1 MPKDAPRMSSL
12 PESRFSHETQEPGG
26 ARQSDPGQVSMIHNN
41 ILLSIAIIAIFLIQ
55 ANAQP
60 GDPLNPGQL
69 GESMSMPLPP
79 ELIQDARNAG
89 VITGSNSLYKSDNEQ
104 PGFSLMTPAEVA
116 EDNSQD
122 NVNANGTWSFDLA
135 GKIPEKIELYLVQ
148 NKDVV
153 TGQGT
158 INRQN
163 ETEKA
168 TAIGSISGTKMSL
181 TVVPQGVS
189 DLYQLNL
196 SLSSLTAGTYTAYM
210 ADGSTRSG
218 QATFAVSA
226 NIFKPAATATEDGS
240 RADANADPT
249 ASAAATPVWPSGS
262 HEPGSSI
269 SSKTSTS
276 MSSSGGWMSE
286 SSSSSS

>member
-1 MPKDAPRMSSL
+1 MMY
-12 PESRFSHETQEPGG
+12 H
-26 ARQSDPGQVSMIHNN
+26 N
-41 ILLSIAIIAIFLIQ
+41 ILLSITIIAIFLVQ
-55 ANAQP
+55 AEADP

-89 VITGSNSLYKSDNEQ
+89 VITGSNPLYKSDNAQ
-104 PGFSLMTPAEVA
+104 PGFSIVTPAEA
-116 EDNSQD
+116 AADNSLD
-122 NVNANGTWSFDLA
+122 NVNVNGSWSFDLA

-153 TGQGT
+153 KGQGV

-226 NIFKPAATATEDGS
+226 KYFQACGS
-240 RADANADPT
+240 CWRRRAWCGRESRPGGRN
-249 ASAAATPVWPSGS
+249 SGLAFWQ
-262 HEPGSSI
+262 
-269 SSKTSTS
+269 
-276 MSSSGGWMSE
+276 SGARQQH
-286 SSSSSS
+286 

>member
-1 MPKDAPRMSSL
+1 
-12 PESRFSHETQEPGG
+12 
-26 ARQSDPGQVSMIHNN
+26 MIYHN
-41 ILLSIAIIAIFLIQ
+41 ILLSITIIAIFLVQ
-55 ANAQP
+55 AEADP

-89 VITGSNSLYKSDNEQ
+89 VITGSNPLYKSDNEQ
-104 PGFSLMTPAEVA
+104 PGFSIVTPAEA
-116 EDNSQD
+116 AADNSLD
-122 NVNANGTWSFDLA
+122 NVNVNGSWSFDLA
-135 GKIPEKIELYLVQ
+135 GKPPEKIELYLVQ

-153 TGQGT
+153 TGQGV
-158 INRQN
+158 ISRQN
-163 ETEKA
+163 GTEKA

-210 ADGSTRSG
+210 ADGSSRSG
-218 QATFAVSA
+218 QATFTVSA

-240 RADANADPT
+240 SADANADP
-249 ASAAATPVWPSGS
+249 AAPAAATPVWPSGNQAS
-262 HEPGSSI
+262 GSQATGAQVSRGSI
-269 SSKTSTS
+269 SSSTSTS
-276 MSSSGGWMSE
+276 MSSGGGWMSE
-286 SSSSSS
+286 SVSSSF